1 MKQSDKIFL
10 IIAFVFVNL
19 VAVWFVSQMFS
30 IAAAVLAGTLVVV
43 FAGMDISVRMRN
55 KKMEDSKTAQIRK
68 EKEEKQC
75 LREEDR
81 IRTQQK
87 KEEAVK
93 KQRMREHSS
102 YRNKK

>member
-1 MKQSDKIFL
+1 MKKSDKIFL

-68 EKEEKQC
+68 EKQR